1 MKIKDGFVL
10 RTIAD
15 ENIVISVGEK
25 VVEHN
30 GMISL
35 NGISAKIWEYL
46 QQDRTFDELL
56 AHILSLYDIDEET
69 ARSDLIKLIVQM
81 ETNGVLEQ

>member
-35 NGISAKIWEYL
+35 NDISAKIWEYL

-56 AHILSLYDIDEET
+56 AYILSLYDIDEET
-69 ARSDLIKLIVQM
+69 ARNDLMKLIVQM
-81 ETNGVLEQ
+81 ESNGVLEQ